1 MITRKG
7 VVTLNNELVLVL
19 DFGGQYNQLIARRVR
34 EANVYCEVIPYNAS
48 IDRIKSMNP
57 KGIIFTGGPASVLDP
72 KAPYCDM
79 EVFNLGIPVLGIC
92 YGMQLMGVMLGGGV
106 EKAEQREYGKVHIKL
121 NPLSKLFEGVECDTT
136 CWMSHTYYVNK
147 LPDGF
152 ACVANSANCPVA
164 AMENPDKKLY
174 AVQFHPEVLHTPRG
188 REILNNFLYKICG
201 CSGDWRMS
209 SFVEQSIKGIRE
221 KVGDKKVLCALSGG
235 VDSSV
240 AAVLIHKAVG
250 KQLTCIFVDHG
261 LLRKY
266 EGDQVEQVFR
276 NQFDIN
282 LIRVNAEERFLSKL
296 AGVSDPESKRKI
308 IGEEFIRVFEEEAK
322 KIGAVDFLVQGTIYP
337 DVIESGAGDAAVIKS
352 HHNVGGLP
360 DYVDFK
366 EIIEPLRNLFKDE
379 VRKAGEEL
387 GIPEEI
393 VWRQPFPG
401 PGLAIRIIGEVTKD
415 KLEILRDSDHI
426 FREEIAKAKLNRQ
439 INQYF
444 TVLTGM
450 RSVGVMGDE
459 RTYDYTLALRA
470 VTTTDFMTA
479 DWARIPYDVLERI
492 SNRIVN
498 EVKHINRVVYDITSK
513 PPATIEWE

>member
-1 MITRKG
+1 M
-7 VVTLNNELVLVL
+7 NNELVLVL
-19 DFGGQYNQLIARRVR
+19 DFGAQYNQLIARRVR
-34 EANVYCEVIPYNAS
+34 EASVYCEVIPYNAS

-57 KGIIFTGGPASVLDP
+57 KGIIFSGGPASVLDP
-72 KAPYCDM
+72 KAPFCDK
-79 EVFNLGIPVLGIC
+79 EIFNLGVPVLGIC
-92 YGMQLMGVMLGGGV
+92 YGMQLMGLMLGGEV
-106 EKAEQREYGKVHIKL
+106 RKAEQREYGKMGIKV
-121 NPLSKLFEGVECDTT
+121 NAGSKLFDGVDSDTT
-136 CWMSHTYYVNK
+136 CWMSHTYFVDT
-147 LPDGF
+147 LPEGF
-152 ACVANSANCPVA
+152 INTAYSPNCPNT
-164 AMENPDKKLY
+164 AMENPEKKLY
-174 AVQFHPEVLHTPRG
+174 GVQFHPEVMHTPRG
-188 REILNNFLYKICG
+188 KDMLNNFLYKVCG
-201 CSGDWRMS
+201 CSGDWKMS
-209 SFVEQSIKGIRE
+209 SFAEQSIKAIRE

-240 AAVLIHKAVG
+240 AAVMIHKAVG

-266 EGDQVEQVFR
+266 EGDQVEEVFR

-282 LIRVNAEERFLSKL
+282 LVRVNAEERFLGKL
-296 AGVSDPESKRKI
+296 AGVSDPEKKRKI
-308 IGEEFIRVFEEEAK
+308 IGEEFIRVFEDEAK
-322 KIGAVDFLVQGTIYP
+322 KIGKVDFLVQGTIYP
-337 DVIESGAGDAAVIKS
+337 DVIESGVGDAAVIKS

-379 VRKAGEEL
+379 VRKVGEEL
-387 GIPEEI
+387 SIPADI

-401 PGLAIRIIGEVTKD
+401 PGLAIRIIGDVTKD
-415 KLEILRDSDHI
+415 KLAILQDSDHI
-426 FREEIAKAKLNRQ
+426 FREEIANAGLAKQ

-479 DWARIPYDVLERI
+479 DWARIPYDILEKI

>member
-1 MITRKG
+1 MK
-7 VVTLNNELVLVL
+7 NELVLVI
-19 DFGGQYNQLIARRVR
+19 DFGAQYNQLIARRVR

-72 KAPYCDM
+72 KAPFCDK
-79 EVFNLGIPVLGIC
+79 EIFNLGVPVLGIC
-92 YGMQLMGVMLGGGV
+92 YGMQLMGFMLGGRV
-106 EKAEQREYGKVHIKL
+106 VKADQREYGKMDIEVDTGSL
-121 NPLSKLFEGVECDTT
+121 LFDGIEPSTI
-136 CWMSHTYYVNK
+136 CWMSHTYYVDK
-147 LPDGF
+147 LPEGF
-152 ACVANSANCPVA
+152 KNIASSSNCPA
-164 AMENPDKKLY
+164 GAMENEARKLY
-174 AVQFHPEVLHTPRG
+174 GVQFHPEVMHTPRG
-188 REILNNFLYKICG
+188 RQMLNNFLYKICG
-201 CSGDWRMS
+201 CSGYWKMS
-209 SFVEQSIKGIRE
+209 SFVEESIRAIKE
-221 KVGDKKVLCALSGG
+221 KVGDRTVLCALSGG

-240 AAVLIHKAVG
+240 AAVMLQKAIG

-276 NQFDIN
+276 KQFDIN
-282 LIRVNAEERFLSKL
+282 MIRVNAEDRFLEKL
-296 AGVSDPESKRKI
+296 AGVTDPERKRKI
-308 IGEEFIRVFEEEAK
+308 IGEEFIRVFEDEAK
-322 KIGAVDFLVQGTIYP
+322 KIGKVDFLVQGTIYP
-337 DVIESGAGDAAVIKS
+337 DVIESGTGDAAVIKS

-360 DYVDFK
+360 NYVDFK

-387 GIPEEI
+387 RIPEEI

-401 PGLAIRIIGEVTKD
+401 PGLAIRIIGDVTLE

-426 FREEIAKAKLNRQ
+426 FRTEIAAAGLKRD

-479 DWARIPYDVLERI
+479 DWARIPYDVLEKI

-498 EVKHINRVVYDITSK
+498 EVKHINRIVYDITSK